1 MNKEILAEVQKKLDE
16 YNKVTEECVKDLKD
30 ILSQAHNEML
40 GGKYCE
46 DFLFRLKQQLELLK
60 LHHSKVLAFC
70 EGCNITSNKQVHF
83 EFDLILR
90 NFIPNVDIIENTN
103 IKLLWSD
110 FIYDYGLNLY
120 DSEITS
126 IVSVYSA

>member
-30 ILSQAHNEML
+30 ILSQVHNEML
-40 GGKYCE
+40 SGKYCE
-46 DFLFRLKQQLELLK
+46 DFLFRLKQQLELLE

-70 EGCNITSNKQVHF
+70 EGCNIVSNKQVHF

-90 NFIPNVDIIENTN
+90 NFIPNVDIIENNN
-103 IKLLWSD
+103 IKILWND

-126 IVSVYSA
+126 IVNVYSA